1 MPPKFSL
8 QSVLDFRHSRV
19 DALELEFSKLLT
31 AQQEKT
37 ALLES
42 LRNLHT
48 NLCTQLQEKQVGD
61 VDLFMVRHLHTNLNQ
76 VQEGIGLVT
85 TDLHELERQVE
96 AKRQELVSARQAEET
111 LGTLKNHEIERYQL
125 EQNRQE
131 NVMQDDLYISRIY
144 RLRHQEV

>member
-48 NLCTQLQEKQVGD
+48 NLCAQLQEKQVGD
-61 VDLFMVRHLHTNLNQ
+61 VDLFMVRHLHTNINQ
-76 VQEGIGLVT
+76 VQEGISLVT
-85 TDLHELERQVE
+85 TDLRELERQLE
-96 AKRQELVSARQAEET
+96 AKRLELVTARQAEET
-111 LGTLKNHEIERYQL
+111 LGTLKNHEIERYQV

>member
-31 AQQEKT
+31 SQQEKT